1 MGLSMKKMKVTLSL
15 AVMGAIVIAVLF
27 MNKASRES
35 QIQRSVM
42 DKITVSVEP
51 AREENISDELS
62 IVGTIQS
69 NNDVMVVSET
79 QGRTLQVFFKTGD
92 YVKEGT
98 PLAQVDEELKK
109 AAYMTAKVNFEKAK
123 KDLQRMEALFKE
135 KNISDSD
142 LENARLGAAAAE
154 AQFIAAQ
161 RQLNDTKIKAPISG
175 IIADKFIN
183 PGTMV
188 GPGTPVANIIDI
200 SKLKVRVNVPE
211 KDVFRLKTGET
222 AALRT
227 DVYPG
232 TVLTGKIETISS
244 KSDNAHTYPVE
255 IVIANNSRTPL
266 KAGMFAQVNFTSI
279 TNRQALTIPRAAI
292 VTSIKNPRIYVVEN
306 GVAKLRDI
314 NAGKEVNR
322 RVEVLGGLR
331 AGENVVVSGQNN
343 LSDNTQVNIAGN
355 Y

>member
-1 MGLSMKKMKVTLSL
+1 MKKMKVTLSL
-15 AVMGAIVIAVLF
+15 TAMIAVIIAILF

-35 QIQRSVM
+35 QVEKSVTT

-51 AREENISDELS
+51 AQEETVSDELS

-79 QGRTLQVFFKTGD
+79 QGRTLKVFFKTGD
-92 YVKEGT
+92 YVREGT
-98 PLAQVDEELKK
+98 PLAQVDDELKK
-109 AAYMTAKVNFEKAK
+109 AAYTTAKVNFEKAK

-142 LENARLGAAAAE
+142 LENARLAASAAE

-161 RQLNDTKIKAPISG
+161 RTLNDTKIKAPISG

-188 GPGTPVANIIDI
+188 APGTPVANIIDI

-211 KDVFRLKTGET
+211 RDVFRLKTGET
-222 AALRT
+222 AILTT

-232 TVLTGKIETISS
+232 TELKGKIETISS

-255 IVIANNSRTPL
+255 IVLPNNSRTPL
-266 KAGMFAQVNFTSI
+266 KAGMFAQVRFTSI
-279 TNRQALTIPRAAI
+279 TNRQSLTIQRGAI
-292 VTSIKNPRIYVVEN
+292 VTSIKNPKIFVVEN

-314 NAGKEVNR
+314 IAGKETNR

-331 AGENVVVSGQNN
+331 HGENVVVSGQNN
-343 LSDNTQVNIAGN
+343 LSDNARVTIN
-355 Y
+355 